1 MYLSRVELDLNNR
14 STLKALGSQS
24 IIHGAVE
31 SSFSGERKRNL
42 WRIDK
47 LGDKLYLLI
56 LSEDKPCLSSISSQ
70 FGNNDSDAETRN
82 YDTLL
87 NRVKLGGKWRFR
99 LTANPTKSV
108 SSNGGRGK
116 VHAITIVDLQKQW
129 LAEKSEK
136 CGFKLADDSFDV
148 VENKWCK
155 FRKKDGS
162 TVSLLSVSFE
172 GVLEIT
178 DEELFKASLTNG
190 IGRGKAYGMGLL
202 TVIRT

>member
-56 LSEDKPCLSSISSQ
+56 LSEDKPCLSSISSR

-87 NRVKLGGKWRFR
+87 SRVKLGGKWRFR

-129 LAEKSEK
+129 LAEKSEE

>member
-31 SSFSGERKRNL
+31 SSFSGERKRSL

-47 LGDKLYLLI
+47 LGGKLYLLI

-70 FGNNDSDAETRN
+70 FGSSDSDSETRN
-82 YDTLL
+82 YEPLL
-87 NRVKLGGKWRFR
+87 SRVKLGGKWRFR

-129 LAEKSEK
+129 LAEKSGK
-136 CGFKLADDSFDV
+136 YGFRLEADSFDV

-162 TVSLLSVSFE
+162 MVSLLSVSFE

-178 DEELFKASLTNG
+178 DEELFKAALTNG

-202 TVIRT
+202 TIIRT